1 MMIEAKKFGMSDR
14 QIGRMV
20 NVSENDA
27 RVARINKGIMPWVK
41 QVFYHCKCFEDFLFI
56 SSRFPV
62 VMKQIF
68 DHDGS

>member
-1 MMIEAKKFGMSDR
+1 MMVEAKKFGMSDR

-41 QVFYHCKCFEDFLFI
+41 QVFYHCKCLKNFYLFQVDFL
-56 SSRFPV
+56 S
-62 VMKQIF
+62 
-68 DHDGS
+68 